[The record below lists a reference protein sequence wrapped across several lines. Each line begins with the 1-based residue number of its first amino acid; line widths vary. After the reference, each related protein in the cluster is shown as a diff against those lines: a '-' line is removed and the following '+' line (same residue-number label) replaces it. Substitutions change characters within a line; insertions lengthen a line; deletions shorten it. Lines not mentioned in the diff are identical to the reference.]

1 MENQFDRYLNI
12 GLIKRD
18 VENAYRRL
26 SPNANIVDFC
36 SKDYL
41 GLARSEKLKSL
52 IECELLKFPNYK
64 TGSTGSRLITGNVD
78 YTESVEHSI
87 AQFHKAEAGLIFN
100 SGYDANLGVFG
111 SLPQR
116 GDTVI
121 YDELIHASI
130 RDGLRLSLA
139 DSFSFKHNDLN
150 DLSFKIGNAKGK
162 IFVAVE
168 SVYSMDGD
176 IAPLTE
182 IASVCE
188 NKNACLIVDEAHATG
203 VFGEK
208 GVGLV
213 VALNLEDKVYAR
225 VHTFGKAVGVHGA
238 IVVGSN
244 VLRNYLINFAR
255 SFIYTTALPL
265 HSIAS
270 IKCAYDL
277 LLISYYEINE
287 LRNLIQYFK
296 LKSSKI
302 RGAVFLSD
310 ETPIQS
316 LVLPGNNLVKEISTY
331 IRKGGYDVRAIMSPT
346 VPKGKER
353 IRICLHSFNTKSQID
368 ELIYMLAL
376 QAEMRK

>member
-36 SKDYL
+36 SNDYL

-150 DLSFKIGNAKGK
+150 DLSFKIGNAKGE

-277 LLISYYEINE
+277 LLISYNEINE

-302 RGAVFLSD
+302 RGALFLSD